1 MVYDLVMAAIVLFTT
16 WRGAAKGVAWQLAG
30 IAALVLCFL
39 FATPV
44 SLAIAPLIKIDPPLN
59 RWIAMLATYLI
70 FSFVCFAAARTVRS
84 ALEAAKF
91 EEFDRHLGAAFGF
104 VKGAALC
111 FVITFF
117 SVCLSGSAAE
127 AILPTYSGKI
137 SQVVMRNLQNV
148 LPAELERTLAPH
160 LDRFD
165 TTQIAGDEPVRRGGT
180 GGQGGSRP
188 SAGYYPENASRSG
201 AGYRP
206 DEGFRGSRNPD
217 RPTTNPR
224 QPDSRNADSRN
235 GDPQGGRRRPPISDD
250 FDDQSAAPVRRPAN
264 DTNPLNEVLRDVT
277 DSVERQVREGIKD
290 AVKEKVGEFLGQPAS
305 GRGANSG
312 VGGGTGGVMPASS
325 RNTTALRGERK
336 QLLKSITGV
345 FYSAPDDMAAAEVD
359 INQTL
364 AGLPEAIS
372 VAALRDWSADLLG
385 EGDPDPQTDVS
396 TSLEERVRRQL
407 RRAGVD
413 EQELPAELRKRLGTR

>member
-1 MVYDLVMAAIVLFTT
+1 MIYDLVMAAIVLFTT
-16 WRGAAKGVAWQLAG
+16 WRGAARGVAWQLAG

-70 FSFVCFAAARTVRS
+70 FSFVCFAAARTVRG

-127 AILPTYSGKI
+127 AILPTYTGKI
-137 SQVVMRNLQNV
+137 SQVVMQKIQTV
-148 LPAELERTLAPH
+148 LPAELDRTLAPH
-160 LDRFD
+160 IDKFD
-165 TTQIAGDEPVRRGGT
+165 TTHFAGDEPGRRGGT
-180 GGQGGSRP
+180 TGQGGTRKQ
-188 SAGYYPENASRSG
+188 AGYYPQNANRSG
-201 AGYRP
+201 TGYQP
-206 DEGFRGSRNPD
+206 DGDFRGSRGDD
-217 RPTTNPR
+217 RPAPNPR
-224 QPDSRNADSRN
+224 STDTP
-235 GDPQGGRRRPPISDD
+235 GGRRRPPITDD
-250 FDDQSAAPVRRPAN
+250 FDDQSVAPRQRDDN
-264 DTNPLNEVLRDVT
+264 GNPLGNVLRDVT

-290 AVKEKVGEFLGQPAS
+290 AVKEKVDEFLGQP
-305 GRGANSG
+305 GANRGNNAG
-312 VGGGTGGVMPASS
+312 VVPANS
-325 RNTTALRGERK
+325 RNTTALRAERK

-364 AGLPEAIS
+364 AGLPDEIAI
-372 VAALRDWSADLLG
+372 AALRDWSADLLG
-385 EGDPDPQTDVS
+385 DADPDPQTDVS
-396 TSLEERVRRQL
+396 VSLEERLRRQL
-407 RRAGVD
+407 RRARID
-413 EQELPAELRKRLGTR
+413 ERGLPADVRKRLGVE

>member
-104 VKGAALC
+104 VKGATLC

-117 SVCLSGSAAE
+117 SVCLSGTAAD

-137 SQVVMRNLQNV
+137 SQVVMRNIQNV

-160 LDRFD
+160 IDKFD
-165 TTQIAGDEPVRRGGT
+165 TTQFAGDEPARRGGT
-180 GGQGGSRP
+180 GAPGGGQGGARP
-188 SAGYYPENASRSG
+188 TAGYRPENASRSG
-201 AGYRP
+201 TGYRP
-206 DEGFRGSRNPD
+206 SEDFRGSRGTD
-217 RPTTNPR
+217 RPIPEDR
-224 QPDSRNADSRN
+224 PAA
-235 GDPQGGRRRPPISDD
+235 PQGGRRRPPITDD
-250 FDDQSAAPVRRPAN
+250 FDDQSAAPVRRPAEN
-264 DTNPLNEVLRDVT
+264 DNPLNNVLRDVT
-277 DSVERQVREGIKD
+277 NSVERQVREGIKD
-290 AVKEKVGEFLGQPAS
+290 AVKEKVDEFLGQPAD
-305 GRGANSG
+305 RGANA
-312 VGGGTGGVMPASS
+312 GGGGGGNGGVMPASTRGTS
-325 RNTTALRGERK
+325 ALRAERK
-336 QLLKSITGV
+336 QLLKNITGV

-364 AGLPEAIS
+364 TGLPDAIA

-385 EGDPDPQTDVS
+385 DADPDPQTDVS
-396 TSLEERVRRQL
+396 ASLEERVRRQL
-407 RRAGVD
+407 RRSGIN
-413 EQELPAELRKRLGTR
+413 ETELPADVRKRLGAQ